1 MYYQQYRVYRAK
13 VKIFNNVTIREL
25 SVNAIG

>member
-1 MYYQQYRVYRAK
+1 MHYQQYRVYRAK
-13 VKIFNNVTIREL
+13 VKILNKVTVREL